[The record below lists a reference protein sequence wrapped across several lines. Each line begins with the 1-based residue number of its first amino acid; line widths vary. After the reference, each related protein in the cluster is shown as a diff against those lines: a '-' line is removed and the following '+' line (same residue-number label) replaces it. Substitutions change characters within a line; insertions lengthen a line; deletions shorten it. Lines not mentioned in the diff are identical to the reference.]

1 MVLTDSSIRNL
12 KPKDRPYKVSD
23 YAGLHILVNPGG
35 SKLWQFKY
43 RIERKKKLLSIGS
56 YPAISLAHARQARDA
71 ARSQVAFGED
81 PSAKKREQAEN
92 DGDQRFQF
100 VAKQYLD
107 KISKEGRAP
116 VTLAKT
122 EWLMAMANADFGKNR
137 ISELD
142 TRNNLPDRCEL

>member
-1 MVLTDSSIRNL
+1 M
-12 KPKDRPYKVSD
+12 
-23 YAGLHILVNPGG
+23 NPGG

-100 VAKQYLD
+100 VANQYLD
-107 KISKEGRAP
+107 KISKKGRAP